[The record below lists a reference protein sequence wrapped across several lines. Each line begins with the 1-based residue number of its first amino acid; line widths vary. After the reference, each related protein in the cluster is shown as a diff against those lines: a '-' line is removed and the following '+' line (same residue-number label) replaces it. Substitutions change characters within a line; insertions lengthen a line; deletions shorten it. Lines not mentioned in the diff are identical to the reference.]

1 MKKLIIIG
9 ILLFSS
15 LAYGYCNYY
24 NYTGEYA
31 PTYGN
36 YKICV
41 YSGLSGDIR
50 LRYSRF
56 ALCPASV
63 RYDEYN
69 GWVCR

>member
-24 NYTGEYA
+24 NYVSEYT
-31 PTYGN
+31 PSYVN
-36 YKICV
+36 YKVCV
-41 YSGLSGDIR
+41 YRGLSGDLR
-50 LRYSRF
+50 LRYPRF
-56 ALCPASV
+56 TLCPVSI